1 MTEEE
6 IKNIEKEIED
16 YNKEREKEALAEFR
30 NSSVPD
36 MKWFME
42 HLLNSL
48 LDSIAELKS
57 GKVSDEWLGPFELD
71 ELTRLLSTR
80 TFVSYEGLSLEDR
93 SMAED
98 ADSDASIEEVA
109 SDCTITSWTPE
120 FGLWRK
126 VVTALEEYLYAAAVI
141 AKSVNAASTAARLY
155 LRAWRIVKRIKNRDD
170 GYSCAT
176 QDEALAI
183 MRLERVASDRLFID
197 AQFAALP
204 PFKKAKKPRQ
214 GKSKKAKKA
223 K

>member
-1 MTEEE
+1 MTEKE
-6 IKNIEKEIED
+6 IENIEKEIEE

-30 NSSVPD
+30 KGSISD

-204 PFKKAKKPRQ
+204 PFKKAKKAT
-214 GKSKKAKKA
+214 KAK
-223 K
+223 

>member
-6 IKNIEKEIED
+6 IENIEKEIEE
-16 YNKEREKEALAEFR
+16 YNDEREKETLAEFR
-30 NSSVPD
+30 KGPIPD

-48 LDSIAELKS
+48 LDNLAELKS
-57 GKVSDEWLGPFELD
+57 GKVSDKWLGPFESD

-80 TFVSYEGLSLEDR
+80 TFVSYEGLSLDEN
-93 SMAED
+93 AAIE
-98 ADSDASIEEVA
+98 ADSDTSFEDV
-109 SDCTITSWTPE
+109 SDDCTITSWTPE

-126 VVTALEEYLYAAAVI
+126 VVTALGEYLYAAAI
-141 AKSVNAASTAARLY
+141 LAKSVNAASTAARLY
-155 LRAWRIVKRIKNRDD
+155 LRAWRIVKRIERRNE

-183 MRLERVASDRLFID
+183 MRLEHVASDRLFID

-204 PFKKAKKPRQ
+204 PFKKAKKPRS
-214 GKSKKAKKA
+214 GKSKKGKKA
-223 K
+223 N